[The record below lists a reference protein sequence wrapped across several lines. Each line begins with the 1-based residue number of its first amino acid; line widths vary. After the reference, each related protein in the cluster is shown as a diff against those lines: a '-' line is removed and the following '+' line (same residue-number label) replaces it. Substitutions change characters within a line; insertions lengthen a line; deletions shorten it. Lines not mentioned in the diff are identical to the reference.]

1 MPNMPNKY
9 RIVCFIL
16 QFERIAQ
23 VNSFGK
29 DDNGIVVGVDDY
41 KKLMDEI
48 PNKIKN
54 NMGITAEANLLQERT
69 ARNDLLELANKQILK
84 RIGEANQARYVLV

>member
-1 MPNMPNKY
+1 MLNKY

-23 VNSFGK
+23 ANSFGK
-29 DDNGIVVGVDDY
+29 DDNRIVVGVDDY

-54 NMGITAEANLLQERT
+54 IWE
-69 ARNDLLELANKQILK
+69 
-84 RIGEANQARYVLV
+84 

>member
-1 MPNMPNKY
+1 MPNKY

-23 VNSFGK
+23 ANSFGK

-54 NMGITAEANLLQERT
+54 NMGITAEVNLLQERT
-69 ARNDLLELANKQILK
+69 ARNDLLKLANKQILK
-84 RIGEANQARYVLV
+84 RIGETNQARYVLV